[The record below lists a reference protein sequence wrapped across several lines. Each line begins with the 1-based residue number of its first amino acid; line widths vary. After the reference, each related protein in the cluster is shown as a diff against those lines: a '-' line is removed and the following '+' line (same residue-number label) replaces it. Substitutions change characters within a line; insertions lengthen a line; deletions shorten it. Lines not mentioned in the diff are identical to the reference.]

1 MDDKRAICSKGI
13 QSKGVKY
20 MSIEELLQIKIN
32 SYIENYIINLDLS
45 DSTKNILK
53 RQLRKCFLDKD
64 LIYDL
69 KNSINK
75 EE

>member
-1 MDDKRAICSKGI
+1 
-13 QSKGVKY
+13 

-53 RQLRKCFLDKD
+53 RKLRKHFLDED

-69 KNSINK
+69 KNSINIK
-75 EE
+75 E

>member
-1 MDDKRAICSKGI
+1 
-13 QSKGVKY
+13 
-20 MSIEELLQIKIN
+20 MSIEELIQIKIN

-53 RQLRKCFLDKD
+53 RQLRKHFLDKD

>member
-1 MDDKRAICSKGI
+1 
-13 QSKGVKY
+13 

-53 RQLRKCFLDKD
+53 RQLRKHFLDED

-69 KNSINK
+69 KNSINIK
-75 EE
+75 E